1 MLRKDQLALR
11 CRLAGLS
18 VLATLLAACSGVPVS
33 SSGTAPAAAATAG
46 TTAAAPTTATVTPD
60 PPKLTLTGTPA
71 TSIAV
76 GAKYSFQ
83 PSVSAA
89 GEGTSFTIQG
99 QPSWAEFN
107 ATTGALSG
115 TPTTGD
121 EGMSSKV
128 TISAKDAA
136 NSASIGPFTIVVT
149 APANGTASLS
159 WSAPTDNS
167 NGSPIT
173 GLAGYNI
180 YYGTDPSNLTK
191 SIDVAGA
198 TTTTYVVTGL
208 TAGTYYFA
216 VAAYNSEGVDSSLS
230 NIGQKTI

>member
-1 MLRKDQLALR
+1 MLRKNQLAIR

-18 VLATLLAACSGVPVS
+18 VLVALLAACSGVGVT
-33 SSGTAPAAAATAG
+33 SSGTGAAAAAAGSTAATTAAATA
-46 TTAAAPTTATVTPD
+46 PD
-60 PPKLTLTGTPA
+60 APKLTLTGTPA
-71 TSIAV
+71 TSVAV

-83 PSVSAA
+83 PAVSAA
-89 GEGTSFTIQG
+89 GQGTSFTIQG
-99 QPSWAEFN
+99 QPTWAEFD
-107 ATTGALSG
+107 AATGALTG
-115 TPTTGD
+115 TPTTSD
-121 EGMSSKV
+121 EGQSSKV

-136 NSASIGPFTIVVT
+136 SSASIGPFTIVVT
-149 APANGTASLS
+149 GPANGTATLS
-159 WSAPTDNS
+159 WTAPAYDA

-191 SIDVAGA
+191 SIDVTGA
-198 TTTTYVVTGL
+198 STTTYTVTGL

-216 VAAYNSEGVDSSLS
+216 VSAYNSAGVDSSLS

>member
-18 VLATLLAACSGVPVS
+18 VLAALLAACSGVPVS
-33 SSGTAPAAAATAG
+33 SSGTGTAAAAAG
-46 TTAAAPTTATVTPD
+46 TTAAAPATTPD
-60 PPKLTLTGTPA
+60 APKLTLTGTPA

-83 PSVSAA
+83 PAVSAA
-89 GEGTSFTIQG
+89 GEGASFTIQG

-115 TPTTGD
+115 TPTASD
-121 EGMSSKV
+121 EGLSSKV
-128 TISAKDAA
+128 TISAKDSVS
-136 NSASIGPFTIVVT
+136 SASIGPFTIVVT

-198 TTTTYVVTGL
+198 TTTTYTVTGL

-216 VAAYNSEGVDSSLS
+216 VSAYNSEGVDSPLS
-230 NIGQKTI
+230 NIGHKTI

>member
-1 MLRKDQLALR
+1 MLRKDRLAMR

-18 VLATLLAACSGVPVS
+18 VLAMLLAACSGVPVS
-33 SSGTAPAAAATAG
+33 SSGTAAAAAAASSPATAA
-46 TTAAAPTTATVTPD
+46 TTAVTTPD

-71 TSIAV
+71 TSVAV

-83 PSVSAA
+83 PAVSAA

-99 QPSWAEFN
+99 QPSWAEFD
-107 ATTGALSG
+107 AATGALSG
-115 TPTTGD
+115 TPTASD
-121 EGMSSKV
+121 EGQSSKV

-136 NSASIGPFTIVVT
+136 SSASIGPFTIVVT
-149 APANGTASLS
+149 APANGTATLS
-159 WSAPTDNS
+159 WTAPAYNA

-198 TTTTYVVTGL
+198 SRTTYVVTGL
-208 TAGTYYFA
+208 SAGTYYFA
-216 VAAYNSEGVDSSLS
+216 VAAYNSEGADSSLS

>member
-1 MLRKDQLALR
+1 MLRKDRLATR

-18 VLATLLAACSGVPVS
+18 VLLTLLAACSGVPVS
-33 SSGTAPAAAATAG
+33 SSGTSAAAAAAGSTAAPA
-46 TTAAAPTTATVTPD
+46 TTAPD

-71 TSIAV
+71 TSVAV
-76 GAKYSFQ
+76 GTKYSFQ
-83 PSVSAA
+83 PSASAT
-89 GEGTSFTIQG
+89 GQGTSFTIQG
-99 QPSWAEFN
+99 QPTWAEFD
-107 ATTGALSG
+107 AATGALTG
-115 TPTTGD
+115 TPTASY
-121 EGMSSKV
+121 EGQSSKV

-136 NSASIGPFTIVVT
+136 SSASIGPFTIVVT
-149 APANGTASLS
+149 APANGTATLS
-159 WSAPTDNS
+159 WTAPAYNA
-167 NGSPIT
+167 NGSPIV

-198 TTTTYVVTGL
+198 ATTTYVVTGL

-216 VAAYNSEGVDSSLS
+216 VSAYNTEGVDSSLS

>member
-1 MLRKDQLALR
+1 MLRKDQLAIR

-18 VLATLLAACSGVPVS
+18 VLMMLLAACSGVPVS
-33 SSGTAPAAAATAG
+33 SGGAAAAAAAAGSTATATTTS
-46 TTAAAPTTATVTPD
+46 TTAPD

-71 TSIAV
+71 TSVAV

-83 PSVSAA
+83 PAVSAA

-99 QPSWAEFN
+99 QPTWAEFD

-115 TPTTGD
+115 TPTASD
-121 EGMSSKV
+121 EGQSSKV

-136 NSASIGPFTIVVT
+136 SSASIGPFTIVVT
-149 APANGTASLS
+149 APANGTATLS
-159 WSAPTDNS
+159 WTAPAYNA

-198 TTTTYVVTGL
+198 ATTTFVVTGL
-208 TAGTYYFA
+208 SAGTYYFA
-216 VAAYNSEGVDSSLS
+216 VSAYNSEGVDSSLS

>member
-71 TSIAV
+71 TSVAV

-83 PSVSAA
+83 PAVSAA

>member
-18 VLATLLAACSGVPVS
+18 VLAALLAACSGVPVS
-33 SSGTAPAAAATAG
+33 SSGTGTAAAAAG
-46 TTAAAPTTATVTPD
+46 TTAAAPATTPD
-60 PPKLTLTGTPA
+60 APKLTLTGTPA

-83 PSVSAA
+83 PAVSAA
-89 GEGTSFTIQG
+89 GEGASFTIQG

-115 TPTTGD
+115 TPTAGD
-121 EGMSSKV
+121 EGLSSKV
-128 TISAKDAA
+128 TISAKDSVS
-136 NSASIGPFTIVVT
+136 SASIGPFTIVVT

-198 TTTTYVVTGL
+198 TTTTYTVTGL

-216 VAAYNSEGVDSSLS
+216 VSAYNSEGVDSPLS
-230 NIGQKTI
+230 NIGHKTI

>member
-1 MLRKDQLALR
+1 MLRKNQVAIR

-18 VLATLLAACSGVPVS
+18 VLVALLAACSGVPVS
-33 SSGTAPAAAATAG
+33 SSGTDAAAAAAAGSTAA
-46 TTAAAPTTATVTPD
+46 TTAPD
-60 PPKLTLTGTPA
+60 APKLTLTGTPA

-83 PSVSAA
+83 PAVSAA
-89 GEGTSFTIQG
+89 GQGTSFTIQG
-99 QPSWAEFN
+99 QPTWAEFD
-107 ATTGALSG
+107 AATGALTG
-115 TPTTGD
+115 TPTASD
-121 EGMSSKV
+121 EGQSSKV

-136 NSASIGPFTIVVT
+136 SSASIGPFTIVVT
-149 APANGTASLS
+149 GPANGTATLS
-159 WSAPTDNS
+159 WTAPAYDA

-191 SIDVAGA
+191 SIDVTGA
-198 TTTTYVVTGL
+198 STTTYTVTGL

-216 VAAYNSEGVDSSLS
+216 VSAYNSAGVDSSLS

>member
-1 MLRKDQLALR
+1 
-11 CRLAGLS
+11 
-18 VLATLLAACSGVPVS
+18 
-33 SSGTAPAAAATAG
+33 
-46 TTAAAPTTATVTPD
+46 
-60 PPKLTLTGTPA
+60 LTLTGTPA

-83 PSVSAA
+83 PAVSAA

-115 TPTTGD
+115 TPTASD
-121 EGMSSKV
+121 EGLSSKV

-149 APANGTASLS
+149 APANGTATLS

-191 SIDVAGA
+191 SIEVAGA
-198 TTTTYVVTGL
+198 STTTYTVTGL

>member
-1 MLRKDQLALR
+1 MLRKNQLAIS
-11 CRLAGLS
+11 CQLAGLS
-18 VLATLLAACSGVPVS
+18 VLVALLAACSGVGVT
-33 SSGTAPAAAATAG
+33 SSGTGAAAAAAASTAAT
-46 TTAAAPTTATVTPD
+46 TTAATAPDA
-60 PPKLTLTGTPA
+60 PKLTLTGTPA

-83 PSVSAA
+83 PAVSAA

-115 TPTTGD
+115 TPTASD
-121 EGMSSKV
+121 EGLSSKV

-136 NSASIGPFTIVVT
+136 SSASIGPFTIVVT
-149 APANGTASLS
+149 GPANGTATLS

-173 GLAGYNI
+173 GLAGYFV

-198 TTTTYVVTGL
+198 TTTTYTVTGL

>member
-1 MLRKDQLALR
+1 MFRKDQLALR

-33 SSGTAPAAAATAG
+33 SSGTSAAAAG
-46 TTAAAPTTATVTPD
+46 TTAAAPTTATTPD

-83 PSVSAA
+83 PAVSAA
-89 GEGTSFTIQG
+89 GESTSFTIQG

-198 TTTTYVVTGL
+198 STTTYVVTGL
-208 TAGTYYFA
+208 SAGTYYFA
-216 VAAYNSEGVDSSLS
+216 VSAYNSEGVDSPLS
-230 NIGQKTI
+230 NIGHKTI

>member
-1 MLRKDQLALR
+1 MLRKDRLATR

-18 VLATLLAACSGVPVS
+18 VLVTLLAACSGVPVS
-33 SSGTAPAAAATAG
+33 SSGTAATAAAAGSAAA
-46 TTAAAPTTATVTPD
+46 TTAPD
-60 PPKLTLTGTPA
+60 APKLTLTGTPA
-71 TSIAV
+71 TSVAV

-83 PSVSAA
+83 PSASAA
-89 GEGTSFTIQG
+89 GQGTTFTIQG
-99 QPSWAEFN
+99 QPTWAEFD
-107 ATTGALSG
+107 AASGALTG
-115 TPTTGD
+115 TPTASD
-121 EGMSSKV
+121 EGQSSKV

-136 NSASIGPFTIVVT
+136 SSASIGPFTIVVT
-149 APANGTASLS
+149 GPANGTATLS
-159 WSAPTDNS
+159 WTAPAYDA

-191 SIDVAGA
+191 SINVAGA
-198 TTTTYVVTGL
+198 ATTTYVVTGL

-216 VAAYNSEGVDSSLS
+216 VSAYNSEGVDSSLS

>member
-33 SSGTAPAAAATAG
+33 SSGTGAAAAAAG
-46 TTAAAPTTATVTPD
+46 TTAAAPTTTPD
-60 PPKLTLTGTPA
+60 APKLTLTGTPA

-83 PSVSAA
+83 PAVSAA
-89 GEGTSFTIQG
+89 GEGASFTIQG

-115 TPTTGD
+115 TPTAGD
-121 EGMSSKV
+121 EGLSSKV
-128 TISAKDAA
+128 TISAKDSVS
-136 NSASIGPFTIVVT
+136 SASIGPFTIVVT

-198 TTTTYVVTGL
+198 TTTTYTVTGL

-216 VAAYNSEGVDSSLS
+216 VSAYNSEGVDSPLS
-230 NIGQKTI
+230 NIGHKTI

>member
-1 MLRKDQLALR
+1 MLRKDRLATR
-11 CRLAGLS
+11 CQFAGLS
-18 VLATLLAACSGVPVS
+18 VLVALLAACSGVPVS
-33 SSGTAPAAAATAG
+33 SSGSGTGAAAAAAGSTATAA
-46 TTAAAPTTATVTPD
+46 TTAPD
-60 PPKLTLTGTPA
+60 APKLTLTGTPA

-83 PSVSAA
+83 PAVSAA
-89 GEGTSFTIQG
+89 GQGTSFTIQG
-99 QPSWAEFN
+99 QPTWAEFD
-107 ATTGALSG
+107 AATGALTG

-121 EGMSSKV
+121 EGQSSKV

-136 NSASIGPFTIVVT
+136 SSASIGPFTIVVT
-149 APANGTASLS
+149 GPANGTATLS
-159 WSAPTDNS
+159 WTAPAYDA

-198 TTTTYVVTGL
+198 ATTTYVVTGL

-216 VAAYNSEGVDSSLS
+216 VSAYNSEGVDSSLS

>member
-1 MLRKDQLALR
+1 MLRKDRLATR

-18 VLATLLAACSGVPVS
+18 VLLALLAACSGVPVS
-33 SSGTAPAAAATAG
+33 SSGTSAAAAAAGSTAAPA
-46 TTAAAPTTATVTPD
+46 TTAPD
-60 PPKLTLTGTPA
+60 APKLTLTGTPA
-71 TSIAV
+71 TSVAV

-83 PSVSAA
+83 PSASAT
-89 GEGTSFTIQG
+89 GQGTSFTIQG
-99 QPSWAEFN
+99 QPTWAEFD
-107 ATTGALSG
+107 AATGALTG
-115 TPTTGD
+115 TPTASY
-121 EGMSSKV
+121 EGQSSKV

-136 NSASIGPFTIVVT
+136 SSASIGPFTIVVT
-149 APANGTASLS
+149 APANGTATLS
-159 WSAPTDNS
+159 WTAPAYNA
-167 NGSPIT
+167 NGSPIV

-198 TTTTYVVTGL
+198 ATTTYVVTGL

-216 VAAYNSEGVDSSLS
+216 VSAYNTEGVDSSLS

>member
-1 MLRKDQLALR
+1 MLRKDRLATR
-11 CRLAGLS
+11 CRLAGLA
-18 VLATLLAACSGVPVS
+18 VLVTLLAACSGVPVS
-33 SSGTAPAAAATAG
+33 SSGTGAAPAAAG
-46 TTAAAPTTATVTPD
+46 STAAAPTTATTTPD

-71 TSIAV
+71 TSVPV
-76 GAKYSFQ
+76 GTKYSFQ

-115 TPTTGD
+115 TPTASD
-121 EGMSSKV
+121 EGLSSKV

-136 NSASIGPFTIVVT
+136 SSASIGPFTIVVT
-149 APANGTASLS
+149 APANGTATLS

-191 SIDVAGA
+191 SIDVSGA
-198 TTTTYVVTGL
+198 STTTYTVTGL

-216 VAAYNSEGVDSSLS
+216 VAAYNTEGADSPLS

>member
-18 VLATLLAACSGVPVS
+18 LLATLLAACSGVPVS
-33 SSGTAPAAAATAG
+33 SSGTPAAAAAG
-46 TTAAAPTTATVTPD
+46 TTAASTTASVTPD
-60 PPKLTLTGTPA
+60 APKLTLTGTPA

-83 PSVSAA
+83 PAVSAA

-107 ATTGALSG
+107 TTTGALSG

-121 EGMSSKV
+121 EGLSSKV
-128 TISAKDAA
+128 TIIAKDAA
-136 NSASIGPFTIVVT
+136 SSASIGPFTIVVT
-149 APANGTASLS
+149 PPANGTATLS
-159 WSAPTDNS
+159 WTAPTDNS

-198 TTTTYVVTGL
+198 TTTTYTVTGL